1 MFTNYFWHTV
11 QDLNRNRPTTL
22 RMSTSGLSSVLSP
35 YFLDLLDVD
44 YKAEVLAASLASQ
57 QIAPERIIVNP
68 TGLYSRAYSKD
79 IEDVSD
85 WLLEGSTFIYNRIDT
100 PREGLFDML
109 PHYLFFTPK
118 DASRTGDT
126 DQLLDDIRQD
136 RHEERQARLFFL
148 PFDAELNYLRT
159 LSVHYDNTVDHID
172 NATTLID
179 QFATH
184 WPILKAMSRMQAGI
198 FLQTLPWMHQL
209 RSNLSW
215 FGRFLH
221 LFFEVPVRIETGR
234 RSRQSVQTDGL
245 LTLANCQL
253 GVNAVLGN
261 RFDDGRNG
269 IQIILGPVPDAQ
281 VADFLPHTP
290 TMALLHELLDYF
302 LPVSSDVS
310 VSVQTQP
317 TPPDTPR
324 PAVTYLGYNA
334 FL

>member
-1 MFTNYFWHTV
+1 
-11 QDLNRNRPTTL
+11 
-22 RMSTSGLSSVLSP
+22 MSTPASPVLSP

-44 YKAEVLAASLASQ
+44 FKAEVLAATLVNQ
-57 QIAPERIIVNP
+57 QVAPERIIINP

-79 IEDVSD
+79 VEEVSD

-109 PHYLFFTPK
+109 PQYLFFTPK

-159 LSVHYDNTVDHID
+159 LSVHYDNAVDHID
-172 NATTLID
+172 NAATLID
-179 QFATH
+179 QFAIH

-198 FLQTLPWMHQL
+198 FLQILPWIHLL
-209 RSNLSW
+209 RSNLLW
-215 FGRFLH
+215 FSRFLH
-221 LFFEVPVRIETGR
+221 LFFEVPVRIEAGR
-234 RSRQSVQTDGL
+234 RSRESVQADGS
-245 LTLANCQL
+245 LTLSSCRL
-253 GVNAVLGN
+253 GVDAVLGN
-261 RFDDGRNG
+261 RFNDGRNG
-269 IQIILGPVPDAQ
+269 IQLILGPVPDAQ
-281 VADFLPHTP
+281 VADFLPHSP
-290 TMALLHELLDYF
+290 TMALLHELIDYF
-302 LPVSSDVS
+302 LPISSDVS

-317 TPPDTPR
+317 TPPDVLR
-324 PAVTYLGYNA
+324 PTVTYLGYNT